1 MQVSYFICRTVEN
14 VDKSTPDL
22 DDDAG
27 LLMYLAKLRQRER
40 DDRIPASPAIAVG
53 GKPDPLSTHNST

>member
-27 LLMYLAKLRQRER
+27 LLMANFDSAREMTEYPHHR
-40 DDRIPASPAIAVG
+40 R
-53 GKPDPLSTHNST
+53 LQ